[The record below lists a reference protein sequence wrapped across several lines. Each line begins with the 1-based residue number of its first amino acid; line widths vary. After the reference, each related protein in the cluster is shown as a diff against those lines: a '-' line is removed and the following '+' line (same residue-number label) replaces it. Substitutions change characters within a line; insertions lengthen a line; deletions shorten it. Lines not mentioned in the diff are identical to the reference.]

1 MRMAASLAAVAIENM
16 RLLKFEMGAREAAEE
31 SNRLKDEFL
40 ATLSHELRTPLTAI
54 LGWSHMLRSGQ
65 LDEKTFAMAVEV
77 IERNARTQQQI
88 VDDILDV
95 SRVITGKLR
104 LDPQPTDLRE
114 VVEAALDTVRPAA
127 DARNIRIEALYDPG
141 VGPVIGDAGRLQQV
155 VWNLLANAVK
165 FTPAGGEARVRVG
178 RGEEGN
184 VRLTV
189 SDTGIGI
196 RPDFLPHVF
205 DRFRQG
211 DSSTTRAYGG
221 VGLGLS
227 IVRHLVELHGGA
239 ARAESE
245 GEGRGSTFTIE
256 LPGVRAAEGGL
267 LLEEGGAVAE
277 DESELGPPP
286 STVLSGLCVLVVEDE
301 PDALDLVRVVLEQGG
316 ARVTAVRNASAAMD
330 ALRATRHDLLVAD
343 IGMPGEDGYQLIRRV
358 RALGAE
364 RGGGVPAVALTAYAA
379 DSDRAQAL
387 AAGFQLHIAK
397 PVEPAELLRLVA
409 GVVAGEKV

>member
-1 MRMAASLAAVAIENM
+1 
-16 RLLKFEMGAREAAEE
+16 
-31 SNRLKDEFL
+31 
-40 ATLSHELRTPLTAI
+40 
-54 LGWSHMLRSGQ
+54 
-65 LDEKTFAMAVEV
+65 MAVEV

-104 LDPQPTDLRE
+104 LDAQPTDLRA
-114 VVEAALDTVRPAA
+114 VAEAALPTVRPAA
-127 DARNIRIEALYDPG
+127 DAKHIRVEALFDPG
-141 VGPVIGDAGRLQQV
+141 VGPVMGDAGRLQQV

-165 FTPAGGEARVRVG
+165 FTPAGGAVRVRVA
-178 RGEEGN
+178 RGAGGS
-184 VRLTV
+184 VRLIV

-196 RPDFLPHVF
+196 LPDFLPHVF
-205 DRFRQG
+205 DRFRQA

-221 VGLGLS
+221 VGLGLA
-227 IVRHLVELHGGA
+227 IVRHLVELHGGT

-245 GEGRGSTFTIE
+245 GEGRGATFTIE
-256 LPGVRAAEGGL
+256 LPGLGVADWGSRVEEARHVTADDEAA
-267 LLEEGGAVAE
+267 VCR
-277 DESELGPPP
+277 PP
-286 STVLSGLCVLVVEDE
+286 SATLSGVSVLVVEDE

-316 ARVTAVRNASAAMD
+316 ARVTAVKDAAAAMD
-330 ALRATRHDLLVAD
+330 ALGAARPDVLIAD

-364 RGGGVPAVALTAYAA
+364 RGGAVPAVALTAYAA
-379 DSDRAQAL
+379 ESDRAQAL

-397 PVEPAELLRLVA
+397 PVDPAELLRLVA